1 MTMKRARVLF
11 LLALVPV
18 VAVAQAL
25 PNANSLRVGYNA
37 RKNRVN
43 PQGELRLRLDSV
55 DRAVAEAVR
64 LGQLGELRRQIAKGL
79 TLLDG
84 EEWTPALDY
93 HGSLVLRSDRT
104 ILDGSKP
111 WSMRL
116 EQIYAPAIVLS
127 PSIAATVSIRPRPA
141 GRQGDSLP
149 AARVLATVDGL
160 ARDLRESPFL
170 VELDLS
176 GVGDGAHQVEL
187 EVFDGTT
194 SLGTARLGV
203 VIHHGLDSR
212 LSALEAAAT
221 TVSDGVRADVLYPV
235 DYIRNVN
242 RGRAAIGTFR
252 VAAELASAEDIAA
265 AARARK
271 DPFDGRTG
279 DMERHYSLAGANEV
293 MPYRVYVPTTYKGRP
308 TPLVIALHGLG
319 VTEDSFFDSYEG
331 LPPQLAE
338 KYGFLLAAPLGFR
351 VDGFYGS
358 AIMGETDAASRRKIE
373 LSEKDVL
380 EVVRMMRALYQVDT
394 ARVYLIGH
402 SMGAIGTWHLAAKY
416 PDLWAGVAAFSGVGS
431 PASAERM
438 KAIPQFVVHG
448 DADGTVNVSG
458 SRTMVAAMNK
468 LGMTVTYIEVPG
480 GGHNDVVVPNLA
492 RAFEFLASQQKAA
505 GAAGR

>member
-1 MTMKRARVLF
+1 
-11 LLALVPV
+11 
-18 VAVAQAL
+18 
-25 PNANSLRVGYNA
+25 
-37 RKNRVN
+37 
-43 PQGELRLRLDSV
+43 
-55 DRAVAEAVR
+55 
-64 LGQLGELRRQIAKGL
+64 
-79 TLLDG
+79 
-84 EEWTPALDY
+84 
-93 HGSLVLRSDRT
+93 
-104 ILDGSKP
+104 
-111 WSMRL
+111 
-116 EQIYAPAIVLS
+116 
-127 PSIAATVSIRPRPA
+127 
-141 GRQGDSLP
+141 
-149 AARVLATVDGL
+149 
-160 ARDLRESPFL
+160 
-170 VELDLS
+170 
-176 GVGDGAHQVEL
+176 
-187 EVFDGTT
+187 
-194 SLGTARLGV
+194 
-203 VIHHGLDSR
+203 
-212 LSALEAAAT
+212 
-221 TVSDGVRADVLYPV
+221 VSDGVRADVLYPV